1 VPCPLACPH
10 HRFSPTEHPITDS
23 RSPPAQRRI
32 NTCPDPITKDTHN
45 CAQNARSSVSMGRPT
60 LRLRGLLC
68 VAPTR
73 CFAVIQ
79 WLPVAGQQLHQGAVQ
94 CLHIDIQ
101 RLNQH
106 IGECGAR
113 GFHLDPPIRSR
124 ATARQRCPATAR
136 SAPSVRQKW
145 GNDQF
150 QLVSKCE
157 AAMNEREVTQSMA
170 IGWGRWQTR
179 QTRPPTH
186 RQGLGS
192 TLAHPHTR
200 HRIAD
205 IANRPNRPSEVFSV
219 LRARQRHGS
228 CNAPAE
234 DQAQPLAKP
243 PRQRAGHAPPPIG
256 ARSLPRSTHK
266 AGK

>member
-1 VPCPLACPH
+1 M
-10 HRFSPTEHPITDS
+10 
-23 RSPPAQRRI
+23 RR
-32 NTCPDPITKDTHN
+32 
-45 CAQNARSSVSMGRPT
+45 
-60 LRLRGLLC
+60 L
-68 VAPTR
+68 
-73 CFAVIQ
+73 AVIQ
-79 WLPVAGQQLHQGAVQ
+79 GLPVAGQQLHQGAVQ

-113 GFHLDPPIRSR
+113 GFHLDPPIRSC
-124 ATARQRCPATAR
+124 ATARQRCLAMAR

-170 IGWGRWQTR
+170 IGWGRWQAR

-186 RQGLGS
+186 QQGLGS
-192 TLAHPHTR
+192 TLPHPHTR

-205 IANRPNRPSEVFSV
+205 LANRLNQPSEVFFSAI
-219 LRARQRHGS
+219 RAQQRHGS

-234 DQAQPLAKP
+234 DHAHPLAKP
-243 PRQRAGHAPPPIG
+243 PRQRAGRARPPNG